1 MATLAEKID
10 QETAKLNDLIKK
22 RTELDQK
29 IKKTQETLAKYK
41 LVKNNQKLIALEQ
54 ATVGTGISVED
65 ILDALQSG
73 DFLALQERMEAGRTR
88 T

>member
-29 IKKTQETLAKYK
+29 IKKTQETLEKYK

-54 ATVGTGISVED
+54 ATVGTGITAED

>member
-29 IKKTQETLAKYK
+29 IKKTQETLEKYK

>member
-29 IKKTQETLAKYK
+29 IKKTQETLEKYK

-73 DFLALQERMEAGRTR
+73 DFLALQERMESRRTR

>member
-29 IKKTQETLAKYK
+29 IKKTQETLEKYK

-54 ATVGTGISVED
+54 TTVGTGISVED

>member
-29 IKKTQETLAKYK
+29 IKKKQETLEKYK